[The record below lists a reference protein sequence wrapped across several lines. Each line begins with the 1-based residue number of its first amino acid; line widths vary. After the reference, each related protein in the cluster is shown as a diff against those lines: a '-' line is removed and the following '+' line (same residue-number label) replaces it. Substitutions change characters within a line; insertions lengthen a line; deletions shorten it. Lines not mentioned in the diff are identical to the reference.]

1 MTREEQQDLLEQ
13 AIHLIED
20 EDNIEQGVAC
30 LLRAAEAGMPEAMQY
45 YAQYLQY
52 EKKDIPAA
60 VDWYEKCYRTGYE
73 LDLRAEYSS
82 GTNEF
87 RAAIDARFTPAE
99 KKAMRI
105 RPQAYY
111 DTLVRLLVLLMA
123 GMVGGRIGQVFRFPY
138 ASIAGSLIGVAVALC
153 FWKRISYSRMQE
165 MSREN

>member
-13 AIHLIED
+13 AIHLIEE

-111 DTLVRLLVLLMA
+111 DTLVRLLVLFMA
-123 GMVGGRIGQVFRFPY
+123 GMVGGRIGQALDFPY
-138 ASIAGSLIGVAVALC
+138 AQMAGGIIGVAVVLC
-153 FWKRISYSRMQE
+153 FWSRISYSRM
-165 MSREN
+165 RELSEDN

>member
-20 EDNIEQGVAC
+20 DDNIEQGTVC

-73 LDLRAEYSS
+73 LDLKTEYSS
-82 GTNEF
+82 GTDAF
-87 RAAIDARFTPAE
+87 RAAIDARFTPQE

-111 DTLVRLLVLLMA
+111 DTLVRIFVLVLA
-123 GMVGGRIGQVFRFPY
+123 GIVGASVGQALDFPY
-138 ASIAGSLIGVAVALC
+138 AQMAGGIIGVAVTLC
-153 FWKRISYSRMQE
+153 FWSRISYSRM
-165 MSREN
+165 RELSEDN

>member
-20 EDNIEQGVAC
+20 DDNIEQGVAC

-52 EKKDIPAA
+52 EKKDMPTA
-60 VDWYEKCYRTGYE
+60 VDWYEKCYRTGYK

-82 GTNEF
+82 GTDAF
-87 RAAIDARFTPAE
+87 RAAIDARFTPQE

-105 RPQAYY
+105 QPQIYY
-111 DTLVRLLVLLMA
+111 DIWVRIFVLVLA
-123 GMVGGRIGQVFRFPY
+123 GIVGASIGQVFNFPY
-138 ASIAGSLIGVAVALC
+138 AQIAGGIIGVSVALC

-165 MSREN
+165 LSEDN

>member
-20 EDNIEQGVAC
+20 DDNIEQGVAC

-60 VDWYEKCYRTGYE
+60 VDWYEKCYRTGFE

-82 GTNEF
+82 STDEF
-87 RAAIDARFTPAE
+87 RAAIDARFTPEE
-99 KKAMRI
+99 KKTMRI
-105 RPQAYY
+105 RPQACY
-111 DTLVRLLVLLMA
+111 DTLVRLFVLLMA
-123 GMVGGRIGQVFRFPY
+123 GMVGGSIGQVFRFPY
-138 ASIAGSLIGVAVALC
+138 ASIAGSLLGVAVALC
-153 FWKRISYSRMQE
+153 FWKRISYSRM
-165 MSREN
+165 RELSEDN